1 LELKMAGDQR
11 YNEIVPEPVRR
22 FEQEHF
28 EEPSDWYIRSAANV
42 GIYIDELE
50 EALPSTLLD
59 GPFAEAVLRGEK

>member
-1 LELKMAGDQR
+1 MAGDKR
-11 YNEIVPEPVRR
+11 YIEIVPEPLRR
-22 FEQEHF
+22 YEREHGK
-28 EEPSDWYIRSAANV
+28 EPADWYIRSAANA